1 MAFLIS
7 QGPLTPLGL
16 PGRVAPGT
24 RIVRAAEHSAL
35 GDAQALIDMANRRAE
50 QIVAGAEAAYEAERA
65 RGHEAGRQEAN
76 LKAADHMIEAVGR
89 TVEYFANVETTMID
103 VVMQAVRKLISGF
116 DDRDRVA
123 VVVRNA
129 LSVVRNQKQ
138 VTLRMHPDDMDVAQ
152 GRMNDWLA
160 EFPRMGYV
168 DLVPDPRLARGGCIV
183 ESEIGLVE
191 ASLDAQL
198 QAMRGAFERVLGS
211 RV

>member
-7 QGPLTPLGL
+7 EGPLTPLGL

-24 RIVRAAEHSAL
+24 RIVPAGERSAL
-35 GDAQALIDMANRRAE
+35 GDGQALIAAANKRAE
-50 QIVAGAEAAYEAERA
+50 EIVGGAQAAYEAERA
-65 RGHEAGRQEAN
+65 RGYDEGRQEAN

-89 TVEYFANVETTMID
+89 TVEYFANVEATMID

-129 LSVVRNQKQ
+129 LAIVRNQKQ
-138 VTLRMHPDDMDVAQ
+138 VTLRIHPEDIDVAQ

-168 DLVPDPRLARGGCIV
+168 DVVPDPRLVRGGCIV

-198 QAMRGAFERVLGS
+198 KAMRGAFERVLGS
-211 RV
+211 RI